1 MQVVVVVMIMMMM
14 MMIIIIIIIIIITII
29 VIPNSPP
36 ADVVSNAAFG
46 VGVLAQ
52 HAPAAGA
59 IGAVFIT
66 AS

>member
-14 MMIIIIIIIIIITII
+14 MMMMMMMIIIIIIVI

>member
-1 MQVVVVVMIMMMM
+1 MVMMMT
-14 MMIIIIIIIIIITII
+14 MIIIIIIIIIVII
-29 VIPNSPP
+29 VIPNSSP

-52 HAPAAGA
+52 HVPAAGA